1 MTIYKKLLEIQKK
14 VTELGKNAE
23 SFGYNYVTGGKLLEH
38 IKPLMNENGLLLKQ
52 EVVVH
57 SKEQVVYKTKKGEEK
72 LEYLHDVTYRFT
84 WIDTDTG
91 DKDENMFYACGMNDF
106 EKGAGS
112 AHTYA
117 ERYFLLKY
125 FHIKTDEDDPD
136 LKDNYKSG
144 SKGGGQNQN
153 QNYNKEES
161 ELDKKFLD
169 VWVKLSDEQKLK
181 IGTAYPN
188 KFGKPQNNPQYFK
201 KAEKEA
207 ILSKLNK

>member
-57 SKEQVVYKTKKGEEK
+57 SKEQVVYKTKKGDEK

-91 DKDENMFYACGMNDF
+91 ETDESLFYACGMNDF
-106 EKGAGS
+106 EKGAGA

-117 ERYFLLKY
+117 ERYFLLKF

-136 LKDNYKSG
+136 LKDNHKSG
-144 SKGGGQNQN
+144 SKNTPSN
-153 QNYNKEES
+153 QNYSNQES
-161 ELDKKFLD
+161 DLDRKFLE
-169 VWVKLSDEQKLK
+169 VWNSLDDDKKLK

-188 KFGKPQNNPQYFK
+188 KFGSPQKNPQYFK

-207 ILSKLNK
+207 ILQKLGK